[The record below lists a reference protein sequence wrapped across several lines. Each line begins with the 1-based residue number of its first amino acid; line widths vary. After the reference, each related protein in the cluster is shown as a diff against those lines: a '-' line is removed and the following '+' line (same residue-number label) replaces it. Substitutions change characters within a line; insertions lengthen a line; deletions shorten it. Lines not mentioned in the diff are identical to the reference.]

1 MRRGAYLKTADEG
14 VGDVVLEQLASRVVF
29 AGPAPHV
36 FSLALRF
43 ALVQD
48 ASANGPHDDAED
60 EEGDGEDGVIG
71 CYLFRPVVA
80 SSCVCY

>member
-1 MRRGAYLKTADEG
+1 METAHEG
-14 VGDVVLEQLASRVVF
+14 VGDVVLEQFASHVVL

-36 FSLALRF
+36 FSLALGF

-48 ASANGPHDDAED
+48 AGANGPHDDAED
-60 EEGDGEDGVIG
+60 EEGDGEDGVVG
-71 CYLFRPVVA
+71 CHLLRPVVA